1 MKVALYIRVSTEE
14 QAQHGYSLAA
24 QEERL
29 KAYAMS
35 QDWEIVKIYRD
46 EGRSAKDL
54 KRDQLQRMLTDLK
67 IGLFDVVL
75 VYRLDRLTRSVLDLY
90 ELLKIFDQHDV
101 KFKSATEVY
110 DTTTAIGRLF
120 ITLVAALAQWE
131 RENLAERVKFG
142 MLKKASLGE
151 WMGGIIPYG
160 YTFDGN
166 AFRIVENEAAIVK
179 KIFKMGKTKGMDAI
193 SKALNTEGF
202 RTKKGFN
209 WSGFSVHYILRNP
222 VYIGNFRY
230 NEGSGKT
237 YQPLED
243 QRTFQS
249 ERIDPIITEKEFWEV
264 QRILDAR
271 KLKKGKA
278 LTGKYYF
285 TSVLCCGKCGAP
297 MTGTAYKYKEK
308 NGEITKTKYYRCS
321 NKMRTKS
328 CNMPQIQEA
337 RLAEELIRVF
347 DDLTENWFSKPQ
359 TKQVVN
365 LDDGLKAAAKKLD
378 TVRKS
383 IEKYKLMFIND
394 LIDIEELNNQ
404 LSALKT
410 QEKNLSSQLDRKSEP
425 EETTRLSPEELEN
438 LIYHFKAVWDIAE
451 EEERKKL
458 IASIFSEIVVNAS
471 EESSYGP
478 GTSKHFWIVSAK

>member
-29 KAYAMS
+29 RAYALS
-35 QDWEIVKIYRD
+35 QDWDIAKVYRD

-54 KRDQLQRMLTDLK
+54 KRDQLQRMLADLK

-90 ELLKIFDQHDV
+90 ELLKIFDRHDV

-160 YTFDGN
+160 YTFDGT
-166 AFRIVENEAAIVK
+166 AFRIVEQEAELVK
-179 KIFKMGKTKGMDAI
+179 KIFKMGKTKGMEAI
-193 SKALNTEGF
+193 SKELNAEGH
-202 RTKKGFN
+202 RTKRGFK
-209 WSGFSVHYILRNP
+209 WSGFSVHYMLRNP

-230 NEGSGKT
+230 NDGSGKT

-243 QRTFQS
+243 QRTFES
-249 ERIDPIITEKEFWEV
+249 ELIDPIITEKEFWEL
-264 QRILDAR
+264 QRILDSR
-271 KLKKGKA
+271 KCNKGKS

-285 TSVLCCGKCGAP
+285 TSVLRCGKCGAY

-308 NGEITKTKYYRCS
+308 NGVETKKKYYRCS
-321 NKMRTKS
+321 NKIKAKNCT
-328 CNMPQIQEA
+328 MPQIQES
-337 RLAEELIRVF
+337 RLADELMRVF
-347 DDLTENWFSKPQ
+347 DDLTQNWFSKTQ
-359 TKQVVN
+359 TKQIVHLGDDIKVTAN
-365 LDDGLKAAAKKLD
+365 ELDN
-378 TVRKS
+378 VRKS

-404 LSALKT
+404 LSILKI
-410 QEKNLSSQLDRKSEP
+410 QEKNLSSELNKKSDL
-425 EETTRLSPEELEN
+425 EEAIRLSPEELKN

-451 EEERKKL
+451 DEERKKL
-458 IASIFSEIVVNAS
+458 IISIFSEIVIDAS